1 MAKAKIASIPVG
13 GSATV
18 KAQYTIQ
25 QKDLGTEV
33 KNTVKVSASG
43 YEGINILSDP
53 IKVSSG
59 VPANQEEFNGA
70 SWDDLAG
77 VDGDLSDL
85 INKEVT
91 KDVELSGIG
100 TFKFQLV
107 HDVAYDKTS
116 GGKNHLVMLAKD
128 CITDHNQKHANSN
141 VKTIWSGS
149 LVKTYLDTT
158 VWNALPAELQRN
170 IVEVKL
176 PCFTEP
182 YTYNSQNCPSLTY
195 VNSKLFLPSVPE
207 IFDGKSNVD
216 SNYSSG
222 SLYPKPNTGTPEGS
236 TYKWFQVHNTNNDR
250 IKKFSNSARVWWLR
264 SPYYNSSIWRFCGV
278 LNGGSLGSTGVND
291 TDAVA
296 PGFCL

>member
-33 KNTVKVSASG
+33 KNTVKVTASG

-100 TFKFQLV
+100 TFKLKQQV
-107 HDVAYDKTS
+107 VER
-116 GGKNHLVMLAKD
+116 
-128 CITDHNQKHANSN
+128 
-141 VKTIWSGS
+141 TI
-149 LVKTYLDTT
+149 
-158 VWNALPAELQRN
+158 
-170 IVEVKL
+170 
-176 PCFTEP
+176 
-182 YTYNSQNCPSLTY
+182 
-195 VNSKLFLPSVPE
+195 
-207 IFDGKSNVD
+207 
-216 SNYSSG
+216 
-222 SLYPKPNTGTPEGS
+222 
-236 TYKWFQVHNTNNDR
+236 
-250 IKKFSNSARVWWLR
+250 
-264 SPYYNSSIWRFCGV
+264 
-278 LNGGSLGSTGVND
+278 
-291 TDAVA
+291 
-296 PGFCL
+296 